1 MRLDDNDNIDKLR
14 TLVAAN
20 INSLN
25 ERPSF
30 VVSGTYAQIP
40 VVNPMIPVLAS
51 LAYAGMAI
59 TLFVAVSSLIVSTIG
74 GLLERKRS
82 FATLRLGGMTV
93 DQMKKTIMVE
103 SLIPLIGTSIVDC
116 GLGIWIGNVFVTAF
130 SSAIKPT
137 LTPLYF
143 GIVIGALEI
152 ATLAIWLIAPMI
164 DRLTRPEEN
173 QTE

>member
-40 VVNPMIPVLAS
+40 VVNPMIPVLTS

-93 DQMKKTIMVE
+93 GQMKKTIMVE
-103 SLIPLIGTSIVDC
+103 SLIPLIGTSVVAC
-116 GLGIWIGNVFVTAF
+116 GLGIWIGNVFTTTF